1 MNWVAWKMLTGDR
14 AKYFGTVFGVAFGV
28 LLISQ
33 QTSIFVSLM
42 RRTAATVLNVRDA
55 QIWVFDQN
63 MQNTEEVKPLSESD
77 LNRVRGVPGVDWAVR
92 FFKSQARARNLETG
106 EFRQVILIGLD
117 DTTMVGAPV
126 KILAGSLADLRR
138 PDAFMV
144 DKAGYE
150 YLFGVGEPIRLGRT
164 IEMNDT
170 RGVLVGVVDV
180 HAPFE
185 TFPIVYTRY
194 SQAVRFV
201 PPERK
206 VMSFVLAEPEPG
218 VPPREVCQRIEQ
230 ATKFQAHT
238 RNEMLWFQVGY
249 YLRSTG
255 IPINFGITILLG
267 FVVGT
272 AIAGQTFYLF
282 TVENIKQFGALKAMG
297 VTNLGLTGMVLL
309 QATVVGLV
317 GYGLGVGMAA
327 LFFESTK
334 GLTHLAGFYM
344 PWQVAVLAAVA
355 VAVIIVCASFVSLRR
370 VWVLEP
376 AIVFR

>member
-14 AKYFGTVFGVAFGV
+14 AKYLGTVFGVAFGV
-28 LLISQ
+28 LLIAQ

-42 RRTAATVLNVRDA
+42 RRTASTVLNVRDA
-55 QIWVFDQN
+55 QIWVFDRN
-63 MQNTEEVKPLSESD
+63 MQNTEEIKPLSESD
-77 LNRVRGVPGVDWAVR
+77 LSRVRGVPGVKWAVR
-92 FFKSQARARNLETG
+92 FLKAQTRARNLETG
-106 EFRQVILIGLD
+106 DFRQVILVGID
-117 DTTMVGAPV
+117 DTTLVGAPAKV
-126 KILAGSLADLRR
+126 LVGSLSDLRR

-150 YLFGVGEPIRLGRT
+150 YLFGIGAPIELGKT
-164 IEMNDT
+164 LEMNDH
-170 RGVLVGVVDV
+170 RAILVGVVDA

-194 SQAVRFV
+194 SQATRFV

-206 VMSFVLAEPEPG
+206 VLSFVLAQPEDDLTG
-218 VPPREVCQRIEQ
+218 DAVCAQIRERTGLE
-230 ATKFQAHT
+230 AKT
-238 RNEMLWFQVGY
+238 RPEMIWFQVGY
-249 YLRSTG
+249 YMRNTG

-267 FVVGT
+267 FIVGT

-282 TVENIKQFGALKAMG
+282 TIENIKQFGALKAMG

-309 QATVVGLV
+309 QATIVGLT
-317 GYGLGVGMAA
+317 GYGIGVGMAA
-327 LFFESTK
+327 AFFEFTK
-334 GLTHLAGFYM
+334 NLTHLAGFYM
-344 PWQVAVLAAVA
+344 PWQVAVLAAMA
-355 VAVIIVCASFVSLRR
+355 VFVIIVSASFVSLRR

>member
-14 AKYFGTVFGVAFGV
+14 AKYLGTVFGVAFGV
-28 LLISQ
+28 LLIAQ

-42 RRTAATVLNVRDA
+42 LRTASTVLNVRDA
-55 QIWVFDQN
+55 QIWVFDKT
-63 MQNTEEVKPLSESD
+63 MHNTEEIRPLSESD
-77 LNRVRGVPGVDWAVR
+77 LSRVRGIPGVKWAVR
-92 FFKSQARARNLETG
+92 FFKGQTRARSLETG
-106 EFRQVILIGLD
+106 DFRQVILMGLD
-117 DTTMVGAPV
+117 DTTLVGAPV

-144 DKAGYE
+144 DKAGYS
-150 YLFGVGEPIRLGRT
+150 YLFGEGKGYELGRT
-164 IEMNDT
+164 IEMNDC
-170 RGVLVGVVDV
+170 RAVLVGIVDV

-194 SQAVRFV
+194 SQATRFV
-201 PPERK
+201 PGERK
-206 VMSFVLAEPEPG
+206 VMSFILAQPEEG
-218 VPPREVCQRIEQ
+218 QSASAVCQTIQERSGLQ
-230 ATKFQAHT
+230 AKS
-238 RNEMLWFQVGY
+238 RSEMIWFQVGY

-282 TVENIKQFGALKAMG
+282 TIENIKQFGALKAMG

-309 QATVVGLV
+309 QATVVGLI
-317 GYGLGVGMAA
+317 GYGLGIGMAA

-334 GLTHLAGFYM
+334 NLIHLAGFYM
-344 PWQVAVLAAVA
+344 PWQVAAVA
-355 VAVIIVCASFVSLRR
+355 AGAVTLIIISASLVSLRR
-370 VWVLEP
+370 VWMLEP

>member
-42 RRTAATVLNVRDA
+42 RRTAATVINVRDA

-63 MQNTEEVKPLSESD
+63 MQNTEEIKPLSESD
-77 LNRVRGVPGVDWAVR
+77 LTRIRGVSGVKWAVR
-92 FFKSQARARNLETG
+92 FLKAQTRARNLESGT
-106 EFRQVILIGLD
+106 FRQVILLGID
-117 DTTMVGAPV
+117 DTTLVGAPV
-126 KILAGSLADLRR
+126 KVIAGSLADLRK

-144 DKAGYE
+144 DQAGYE

-164 IEMNDT
+164 LEMNDS
-170 RGVLVGVVDV
+170 RAVLVGVVDA

-185 TFPIVYTRY
+185 TFPMVYTRY
-194 SQAVRFV
+194 SQATRFV
-201 PPERK
+201 ATERK
-206 VMSFVLAEPEPG
+206 VMSFVLAEPQDGRTAEQ
-218 VPPREVCQRIEQ
+218 VCRQIQETTSLT
-230 ATKFQAHT
+230 AKT
-238 RNEMLWFQVGY
+238 RTEMIWFQVGY
-249 YLRSTG
+249 YMRSTG
-255 IPINFGITILLG
+255 IPINFGITIVLG

-309 QATVVGLV
+309 QATIVGLV

-327 LFFESTK
+327 VFFESTK
-334 GLTHLAGFYM
+334 GMTHLRGFYM
-344 PWQVAVLAAVA
+344 PWQVAALAAGA
-355 VAVIIVCASFVSLRR
+355 VALIIVSASFVSLRR

>member
-55 QIWVFDQN
+55 QIWVFDRN

-77 LNRVRGVPGVDWAVR
+77 LSRIRGVPGVKWAVR
-92 FFKSQARARNLETG
+92 FFKSQTRARNLEKG
-106 EFRQVILIGLD
+106 EFRQVILLGVD
-117 DTTMVGAPV
+117 DTTLVGAPV
-126 KILAGSLADLRR
+126 EVLAGSLADLRH

-150 YLFGVGEPIRLGRT
+150 YLFGAGEPIRLGRT
-164 IEMNDT
+164 LEMNDC
-170 RGVLVGVVDV
+170 RAVLVGVVQA

-185 TFPIVYTRY
+185 TFPMVYTRY
-194 SQAVRFV
+194 SQATRFV
-201 PPERK
+201 PNERK
-206 VMSFVLAEPEPG
+206 VMSFVLAQPDDSLTAQ
-218 VPPREVCQRIEQ
+218 EVCDRI
-230 ATKFQAHT
+230 ASKTGLAAKT
-238 RNEMLWFQVGY
+238 RTQMIWFQIGY

-255 IPINFGITILLG
+255 IPINFGITIALG

-309 QATVVGLV
+309 QATVVGLI

-327 LFFESTK
+327 AFFESTK
-334 GLTHLAGFYM
+334 NMTHLAGFYM
-344 PWQVAVLAAVA
+344 PWQVAAIAAGA
-355 VAVIIVCASFVSLRR
+355 VTLIIISASFVSLRR